1 MVPKKCEK
9 STNKNQIILEEGS
22 LKSLLKISIKAKIQ
36 AKLKSTAKMISKNTK
51 IEPINI
57 ISNIF

>member
-36 AKLKSTAKMISKNTK
+36 AKLKRVSNKMIK
-51 IEPINI
+51 IEPIT

>member
-9 STNKNQIILEEGS
+9 STNKNQIILEVGS
-22 LKSLLKISIKAKIQ
+22 LKSLLKISIKAKTQ
-36 AKLKSTAKMISKNTK
+36 AKLKRVSNKMIK
-51 IEPINI
+51 IEPIT